1 MTWTIFRVVNCLGQ
15 ENEKSIETK
24 GSIKTTFRIEK
35 QRYNW
40 IDQAR
45 GFVMFFLVVTELMP
59 DTWKHANVI
68 LWFFLDHPNDSTN
81 AQYMDF
87 YDIGV
92 PAFFFIIGLL
102 MAVSFMKRLETK
114 GKGPAVANAVLRWA
128 MVGVVGIL
136 FIVIPAILGGQSP
149 DTWFGEVKEIA
160 PGVSWYV
167 VYWDVVPALGFVGLA
182 SIPFLFIPRRERLL
196 VSFAMM
202 TFYQIM
208 TFIPQT
214 YWRDYAAA
222 SVHGGIIGGIFVMIP
237 ITLIASVIG
246 EFFILDKTT
255 AARDKAKNLLLLGIV
270 NAAIGFGLWI
280 IPGGYPSKRQ
290 STMSWATIS
299 IAVCIFISYLLLRID
314 YKDEDFQKMNPVN
327 KGRIVLFKAY
337 GMNPF
342 LIYALVVIPDVVIRA
357 VANMLGLLT
366 GNEFWIQLGE
376 WLIIV
381 PVITL
386 IALLLLHANK
396 AISTTKVAFG
406 VIVVVI
412 GLTLALLPI
421 LL

>member
-149 DTWFGEVKEIA
+149 DTWFGDVKEIA

-270 NAAIGFGLWI
+270 NAAIGFGLWF

-299 IAVCIFISYLLLRID
+299 LAVCIFVSLFLIKID
-314 YKDEDFQKMNPVN
+314 KIASKNW
-327 KGRIVLFKAY
+327 LFKAY

-342 LIYALVVIPDVVIRA
+342 LIYAMAEISA
-357 VANMLGLLT
+357 VLIKALIGDT
-366 GNEFWIQLGE
+366 FVIQL
-376 WLIIV
+376 WMLIIIV
-381 PVITL
+381 PAITAVVL
-386 IALLLLHANK
+386 ILYHFGK
-396 AISTTKVAFG
+396 AISTTKVAAG
-406 VIVVVI
+406 VIVVVVALSAI
-412 GLTLALLPI
+412 LLPI
-421 LL
+421 IG